1 MKRRP
6 KLAAARPAAVVILE
20 FYEGRGWEALDVG
33 VGGSVS
39 FLNFS
44 KANATYTSFST
55 RQRSRETFPQLL
67 KIMASQ
73 FGRAFFVLLLDWSR
87 KNSAWLSAQAVILT
101 VLNGNVGLLPPRPC
115 GELRKISPIRA
126 DQ

>member
-1 MKRRP
+1 MVIRVASDEAAVKA
-6 KLAAARPAAVVILE
+6 AAARPAVVLTWS
-20 FYEGRGWEALDVG
+20 FMKGVAGKRLDVG

-44 KANATYTSFST
+44 KANPTYTSFST
-55 RQRSRETFPQLL
+55 RQRSRETFPELP

-87 KNSAWLSAQAVILT
+87 KNSAWLSA
-101 VLNGNVGLLPPRPC
+101 
-115 GELRKISPIRA
+115 
-126 DQ
+126 